1 MSKTLSGL
9 ALAPIL
15 ALGLFAAVPAAAQAP
30 QAAPA
35 ALPSTIHDCHIGA
48 YRLADGRLVDVG
60 PTTDGHLRWRAW
72 DGTSGLLT
80 RADADRW
87 TSTLGWT
94 GKPDGKTLVF
104 STCPGGSVDFAGVA
118 GRRIPL
124 DQADTTFAGQGGT
137 PLAGRL
143 VLPKG
148 TGPVPIVILTHG
160 SETYSG
166 RDIYPFQRILPA
178 EGVGVF
184 VYDKRGTGQ
193 SKGQFTED
201 FSQLAD
207 DAVAALKEA
216 RRMAGARAGRVGFQ
230 GGSQG
235 GWIAPLAASRTNAD
249 FSISSFGLLV
259 TPLEEDREEIVL
271 QMKLKHHAPDE
282 TAKALEIAD
291 AAGVLVASNF
301 TKGFARFDALR
312 AEYKD
317 AAWYKDLAGNF
328 TGTLLPLSEAEMKA
342 KAKELNPAVPWHY
355 DGMAV
360 QRKLKLP
367 QLWIQAADDLDAPA
381 AETNRRLK
389 ELQRQ
394 GKPITIVMF
403 PHTQHGI
410 YEYETK
416 PDGERVN
423 TRNPDGYFALLR
435 DFALG
440 KLNPAYGD
448 STINPARNPS

>member
-235 GWIAPLAASRTNAD
+235 GWIAPLAASRVHAD
-249 FSISSFGLLV
+249 FVIVGFGLAV
-259 TPLEEDREEIVL
+259 SPADEDREEVVL
-271 QMKLKHHAPDE
+271 DMQLKGWKPADIAQALKIQDAT
-282 TAKALEIAD
+282 TAIM
-291 AAGVLVASNF
+291 ASGF
-301 TKGFARFDALR
+301 TTGFAELEALK
-312 AEYKD
+312 AKD
-317 AAWYKDLAGNF
+317 RDQPWYKDVGGDYTPLMLKMSEADMRAKGPELLM
-328 TGTLLPLSEAEMKA
+328 GLPLKYDPMPVLKA
-342 KAKELNPAVPWHY
+342 
-355 DGMAV
+355 
-360 QRKLKLP
+360 LKTP
-367 QLWIQAADDLDAPA
+367 QIWILAADDVDAPS
-381 AETNRRLK
+381 AETARRLRTLIRAGRPVTLAVYPAT
-389 ELQRQ
+389 E
-394 GKPITIVMF
+394 
-403 PHTQHGI
+403 HGI
-410 YEYETK
+410 YEYVVDET
-416 PDGERVN
+416 GERKS
-423 TRNPDGYFALLR
+423 TRNAEGYFRMTR
-435 DFALG
+435 DFARDGRLSG
-440 KLNPAYGD
+440 TYGR
-448 STINPARNPS
+448 STVEGPGR